1 MALSFAVTLLTLALK
16 GPGRLVISTLPQAH
30 NPNPTP
36 PLTWRRLV
44 ISTLPQAHRAHPL
57 VPRCGRVAL
66 DSHLLK
72 SHSHATAF
80 TRRHR
85 ATVLPTGGHPPASV
99 DMAR

>member
-16 GPGRLVISTLPQAH
+16 GPG
-30 NPNPTP
+30 
-36 PLTWRRLV
+36 RLV